1 MTTFEKTQQFL
12 AHRFTLDESEITPER
27 TLQSLGIDSL
37 ATMELVFELED
48 EFGITVPDG
57 PQAIETLRDLVAL
70 IDRQLALQSAAAI

>member
-1 MTTFEKTQQFL
+1 MSTFEKTQQFL
-12 AHRFTLDESEITPER
+12 ARRFTLDAREITPER

-37 ATMELVFELED
+37 ATMELVFDLED

-70 IDRQLALQSAAAI
+70 IDRQLALRSAAAA